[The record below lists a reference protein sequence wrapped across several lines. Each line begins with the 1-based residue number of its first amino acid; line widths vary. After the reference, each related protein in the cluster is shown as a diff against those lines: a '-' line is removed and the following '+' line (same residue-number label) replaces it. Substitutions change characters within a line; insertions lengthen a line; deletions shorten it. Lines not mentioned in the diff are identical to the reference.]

1 MANMYGMVLARHHHF
16 PDIKSKGTGVTCG
29 WQHKMAVFKER
40 CGGGGGRSRW
50 RLISNSKWITNYFL
64 TQLPEYQAQM

>member
-40 CGGGGGRSRW
+40 CGGGVEGQDGGSFPIQSG
-50 RLISNSKWITNYFL
+50 LQIIS
-64 TQLPEYQAQM
+64 